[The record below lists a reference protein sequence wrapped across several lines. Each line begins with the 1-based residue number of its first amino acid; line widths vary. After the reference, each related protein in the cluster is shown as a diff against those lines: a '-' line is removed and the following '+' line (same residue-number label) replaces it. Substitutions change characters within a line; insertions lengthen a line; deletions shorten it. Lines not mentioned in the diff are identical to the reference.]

1 MKIFIKTLLNC
12 LAFLFIPIAFL
23 YLAGVEVF
31 TFACMAE
38 AVAIMV
44 LN

>member
-1 MKIFIKTLLNC
+1 
-12 LAFLFIPIAFL
+12 LAFLLLPIAFL

-31 TFACMAE
+31 ALACMTE
-38 AVAIMV
+38 AIAIMV